1 MGLVLLAG
9 SAFPCGFGASAFG
22 RPGSAHATAMAG
34 AQAVSSPAPAAT
46 PTAPAAP
53 AARVVVLMQLDGAI
67 GPASADYVRRGLA
80 LAAQK
85 EARLAV
91 LQLDTPGGLDASM
104 RSIVKDILA
113 SPVPVATFVAPSGA
127 RAASAGTY
135 ILYAS
140 HIAAMAPASNLGAAT
155 PVAIGMPAPGRPD
168 AKPDDKKEKNG
179 KGADAA
185 PDAMTAKRLSDA
197 SAYIRSLA
205 QLRHRNAEWAEQ
217 AVRESVS
224 LSAQEALQKRV
235 VNIVAQDV
243 ADLLMQVNGRD
254 VEMDRGTV
262 RLATQ
267 RAQLLAFDA
276 DWRSRLLS
284 VITEPSLALILL
296 MIGIYGLLFEFS
308 SPGFVLPGV
317 VGAICLTLALFGLQM
332 LPVNYAGLALILLGV
347 AFLVAEAFLPSFGVL
362 GLGGIAAFAFGA
374 VLLIDN
380 DAPGFG
386 VPVWVVALSSAF
398 SALFI
403 IVVAGMAAKARHR
416 PVVSGVTTLVGTTG
430 ELVEFADGEGWAQIQ
445 GDYWRVT
452 GTGDLYAGR
461 RVRVS
466 GVQGSALQV
475 APEGQESAA
484 RA

>member
-1 MGLVLLAG
+1 
-9 SAFPCGFGASAFG
+9 
-22 RPGSAHATAMAG
+22 
-34 AQAVSSPAPAAT
+34 
-46 PTAPAAP
+46 
-53 AARVVVLMQLDGAI
+53 VV
-67 GPASADYVRRGLA
+67 DY
-80 LAAQK
+80 
-85 EARLAV
+85 
-91 LQLDTPGGLDASM
+91 
-104 RSIVKDILA
+104 
-113 SPVPVATFVAPSGA
+113 
-127 RAASAGTY
+127 
-135 ILYAS
+135 
-140 HIAAMAPASNLGAAT
+140 
-155 PVAIGMPAPGRPD
+155 
-168 AKPDDKKEKNG
+168 
-179 KGADAA
+179 
-185 PDAMTAKRLSDA
+185 
-197 SAYIRSLA
+197 
-205 QLRHRNAEWAEQ
+205 
-217 AVRESVS
+217 
-224 LSAQEALQKRV
+224 
-235 VNIVAQDV
+235 VAQDV

-254 VEMDRGTV
+254 VQMDRGTV

-267 RAQLLAFDA
+267 RAQLLVFEA

-296 MIGIYGLLFEFS
+296 MVGIYGLLFEFS

-347 AFLVAEAFLPSFGVL
+347 AFLIAEAFLPSFGVL

-380 DAPGFG
+380 DVPGFG
-386 VPVWVVALSSAF
+386 VPLWVIALSSAV

-403 IVVAGMAAKARHR
+403 ILVAGMAAKAKRR

-452 GTGDLYAGR
+452 GAGDLYPGR

-466 GVQGSALQV
+466 GVRGSALQV

-484 RA
+484 KV